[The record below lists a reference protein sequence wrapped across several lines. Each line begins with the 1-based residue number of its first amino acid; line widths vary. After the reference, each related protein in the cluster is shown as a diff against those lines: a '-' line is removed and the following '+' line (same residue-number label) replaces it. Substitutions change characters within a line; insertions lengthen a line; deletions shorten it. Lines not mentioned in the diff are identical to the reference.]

1 MKELIVKQL
10 KINNG
15 DTTLVDVS
23 FNVTN
28 RLGIIG
34 QSGSG
39 KSLILKTI
47 LGMQPNKLQT
57 EFEYDFF
64 ERLERGK
71 NIAFVPQNP
80 FTALSPLTKIVDQF
94 FIDIKKV
101 HEVFELVNLDIAL
114 LQKYP
119 PQLSGGQLQ
128 RVIIAQAIVTNAQL
142 ILFDEP
148 TTALD
153 GANVETILTLINTLQ
168 ASLGF
173 KMIFVTHDIDVASKV
188 TDDVIIL
195 KEGKIVE
202 QGANKEIFSN
212 PQDEYT
218 KLLIASNFK
227 NREFRV

>member
-1 MKELIVKQL
+1 MKDLIVKRLSIQ
-10 KINNG
+10 NG
-15 DTTLVDVS
+15 DKPLVDVS
-23 FNVTN
+23 FSVRNK
-28 RLGIIG
+28 LGIIG

-47 LGMQPNKLQT
+47 LGMQPSTLQT
-57 EFEYDFF
+57 DFDYEFG

-94 FIDIKKV
+94 FIDTKKV
-101 HEVFELVNLDIAL
+101 HEVFALVNLAL
-114 LQKYP
+114 PLLDKYP

-128 RVIIAQAIVTNAQL
+128 RVIIAQAIVTDAKL

-153 GANVETILTLINTLQ
+153 SANVDTILTLINTLQ
-168 ASLGF
+168 AKLGF
-173 KMIFVTHDIDVASKV
+173 KMIFVTHDIDVAAKV
-188 TDDVIIL
+188 TEDVIIL
-195 KEGKIVE
+195 KEGCIVE
-202 QGANKEIFSN
+202 QGSNEDIFTN